1 MKEVEPIE
9 LEVKKYNKWQYA
21 NAILMFSVFLYGC
34 YNVVLDI
41 ISIFV

>member
-9 LEVKKYNKWQYA
+9 VEKKKYSKLDYVKG
-21 NAILMFSVFLYGC
+21 LTTFGVFLYGC
-34 YNVVLDI
+34 YNITLDL